1 MGNRPLQNI
10 VRRHS
15 SNGNGQSSLAQ
26 MDMFSTSA
34 PPATSSPERKALTT
48 VPSPSRSTK
57 AMIDTVFNQV
67 LSDGV
72 SVDAGAP
79 IKLEDNNT
87 FIMVDSEYDAEKE
100 EEEENKKLEALYAE
114 EQAEKARLEKE
125 FEERER
131 QRQAA
136 AEEAEMP

>member
-1 MGNRPLQNI
+1 MG
-10 VRRHS
+10 
-15 SNGNGQSSLAQ
+15 
-26 MDMFSTSA
+26 DMFSTSA
-34 PPATSSPERKALTT
+34 PPTTSSPERKALTT

-100 EEEENKKLEALYAE
+100 EEEENKKLEALYAKEKAAE
-114 EQAEKARLEKE
+114 EAEKARLEKE
-125 FEERER
+125 RLRQLESIYAEKKRAKQQRLREI
-131 QRQAA
+131 
-136 AEEAEMP
+136 EAEKERK